1 MFIISWCGSCKEYII
16 AHATV
21 MCWRVFLSNK
31 VSSQLSHSDTTFS
44 ALLTHCML
52 VTWVQHGD
60 IVYWEHACVCVSQHK
75 YRSLSSFLLRTFV
88 YSLSIKNGKPMP
100 FQPFMFAILFCVL
113 NSCAQTRTLGHFA
126 QYPKS
131 WLTDYHFVTGVALF
145 FTGMAVNIHSDYIL
159 RNLRKPGETG
169 YKIPKGE
176 FDMFVH
182 ISFCYVCASIQAVE
196 ST

>member
-1 MFIISWCGSCKEYII
+1 
-16 AHATV
+16 
-21 MCWRVFLSNK
+21 
-31 VSSQLSHSDTTFS
+31 
-44 ALLTHCML
+44 
-52 VTWVQHGD
+52 
-60 IVYWEHACVCVSQHK
+60 
-75 YRSLSSFLLRTFV
+75 
-88 YSLSIKNGKPMP
+88 MP

-131 WLTDYHFVTGVALF
+131 WLTDYHFVTGVVVF

-176 FDMFVH
+176 FDMFVRTSYH
-182 ISFCYVCASIQAVE
+182 FAMFVPAYELWNLPKLLAAFSFKGGMFCFVSGANYFGE
-196 ST
+196 SLEWVGFALACWTLAAAAFAFFTIVFLGSRAIRHHR